1 MLVLMKLLWFV
12 VLLTW
17 YGIVMLA
24 IVQIILQGKWRF
36 SLRSL
41 LITTT
46 IVAILLGLLGIVIQ
60 STDWAHF

>member
-1 MLVLMKLLWFV
+1 MLALKILWFV

-17 YGIVMLA
+17 YGIVLLA
-24 IVQIILQGKWRF
+24 LVQTIRQSKWKF

-46 IVAILLGLLGIVIQ
+46 IVAILLGLLGVVIQ
-60 STDWAHF
+60 STDWARF

>member
-17 YGIVMLA
+17 CGIVVLA

-46 IVAILLGLLGIVIQ
+46 IVAILLGLLGVVIQ
-60 STDWAHF
+60 STDWAHI